1 VSSSPCPTKK
11 IITSSFLVEDACVGE
26 NGLSSYDFM
35 LSLLSSLC
43 LAFASPSRTAAA
55 IGCLTPVVGRDHHMF

>member
-1 VSSSPCPTKK
+1 MCRCFYKY
-11 IITSSFLVEDACVGE
+11 
-26 NGLSSYDFM
+26 GLSSYDFM

-55 IGCLTPVVGRDHHMF
+55 IGCLTLVVGRDIT